1 MIEDFEER
9 KKSINNFRRMTN
21 MLNELFVNFNKFLM
35 DTIQSI
41 WKVFT

>member
-21 MLNELFVNFNKFLM
+21 MLNELFVKFNKFLM

-41 WKVFT
+41 WKVST